1 MKKLGYIKRV
11 VVGVVDNRFSNIFY
25 ASSMSVTTKE
35 KNPLLIEANMYGPQ
49 DV

>member
-25 ASSMSVTTKE
+25 VSSMSVTNEE